1 MKIYNKYDMEDFR
14 NLEFSFKGG
23 KGAAPTP
30 PPVIAPTAPV
40 EEASVEIDDDD
51 ENKRLR
57 TGKSSLKMPLA
68 TATDTGLKV

>member
-14 NLEFSFKGG
+14 NLEFSFKKGG
-23 KGAAPTP
+23 APTP
-30 PPVIAPTAPV
+30 PPTVAPTAPV
-40 EEASVEIDDDD
+40 EEASVEIDDDA
-51 ENKRLR
+51 ENTRLR

>member
-14 NLEFSFKGG
+14 NLEFSFK

-30 PPVIAPTAPV
+30 PPTVAPTAPV
-40 EEASVEIDDDD
+40 EEASVEIEDD